1 MVFPISPDFSM
12 DLPPS
17 QAHQQPMATSS
28 RLQRSQVPPSMA
40 CCVASSRPP
49 DQAHRAPSMASSAE
63 ASKPRALGSYLGRT
77 LVGGENLGENHGK
90 NEGKNGKKWLE
101 FTQPRF
107 F

>member
-1 MVFPISPDFSM
+1 
-12 DLPPS
+12 
-17 QAHQQPMATSS
+17 
-28 RLQRSQVPPSMA
+28 
-40 CCVASSRPP
+40 
-49 DQAHRAPSMASSAE
+49 MASSAE

-77 LVGGENLGENHGK
+77 QVGGENLGENHGK

>member
-49 DQAHRAPSMASSAE
+49 SMAPSAE

-77 LVGGENLGENHGK
+77 QVGGENLGENHGK